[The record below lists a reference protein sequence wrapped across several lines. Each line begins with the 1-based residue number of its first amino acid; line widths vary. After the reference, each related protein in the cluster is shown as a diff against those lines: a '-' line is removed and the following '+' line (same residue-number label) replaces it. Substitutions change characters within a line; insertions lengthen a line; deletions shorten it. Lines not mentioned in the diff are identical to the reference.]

1 MSFLCCEAP
10 TGRLEMFGH
19 DPISYISP
27 ERAQAAL
34 SNMPVPVGMF
44 MNMSHVPP
52 RFYNQHQQAMQGLY
66 STSRV
71 ESLANSGKSVEES
84 ILPRLVLVP
93 TFPFTDLWVEPLIN
107 GLGFFRPHFLC
118 RLLLRSHKQFVSHS
132 LKTSKHSS
140 QTRHRCRQVTILVRL
155 CWCLSV
161 YQVQVNNSF
170 WFSWASS
177 FMTGGL
183 NWCFHKLL
191 LYPVNSF
198 SGLGSVPGK
207 PVVRGIPTNYVP
219 VLNLKVESCTQR
231 ARNSI
236 YALIK
241 LLWWLSE

>member
-71 ESLANSGKSVEES
+71 ESLGNSGKSVEES
-84 ILPRLVLVP
+84 ILSRLVLVP
-93 TFPFTDLWVEPLIN
+93 TFPFTDIWVEPLIIA
-107 GLGFFRPHFLC
+107 LGFFSPRFIC
-118 RLLLRSHKQFVSHS
+118 RLLLGSHEQFDSHS

-140 QTRHRCRQVTILVRL
+140 QTTRQRCRQVTILVRL

-191 LYPVNSF
+191 LYPVKSF
-198 SGLGSVPGK
+198 SILGSVPGK
-207 PVVRGIPTNYVP
+207 PVMRGISTMYQFFNI
-219 VLNLKVESCTQR
+219 KVESCTER
-231 ARNSI
+231 ARNSM

-241 LLWWLSE
+241 LLWRLSE